1 MSKLDTFY
9 FSFVLLHFLLCE
21 NFGKYPK
28 GGCIP
33 MTKEQKE
40 MIKMIAKANKS
51 LSKSRTDYA
60 TTEVFCELLSKT
72 DIQHAQVNPFA
83 VPVTYCPLKQ

>member
-1 MSKLDTFY
+1 MLY
-9 FSFVLLHFLLCE
+9 FLLCE
-21 NFGKYPK
+21 NFGKYIK
-28 GGCIP
+28 GRCLP

-40 MIKMIAKANKS
+40 MIKLIAKANKE
-51 LSKSRTDYA
+51 LPKSRTDYA
-60 TTEVFCELLSKT
+60 TAEVFCESLAKT